1 MERSPGFLSREP
13 APLRRARPG
22 PVRPDG
28 LTSTDQAPYL
38 PWRGA
43 VFELHAPWSKL
54 CVAELA
60 KQHSNKTLSKIFFK
74 K

>member
-13 APLRRARPG
+13 G
-22 PVRPDG
+22 PVRPDA

-74 K
+74 KSKKKLMN